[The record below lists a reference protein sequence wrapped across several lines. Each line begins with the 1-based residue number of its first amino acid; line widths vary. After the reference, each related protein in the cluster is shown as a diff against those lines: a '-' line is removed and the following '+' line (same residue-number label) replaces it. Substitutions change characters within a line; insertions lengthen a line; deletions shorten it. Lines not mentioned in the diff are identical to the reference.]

1 MLRFLT
7 ARALQAVLT
16 LLATTLIVF
25 ALARVSGSPAD
36 VVLPAEATPA
46 ERVAYIQR
54 MGLDRPLA
62 YQYAV
67 FLKDAVRGDWGTSIR
82 TNRPATELVWERLLN
97 SLKLATAALVATLGI
112 GLPLG
117 VLAAVYRGRAWDRV
131 GMAFALL
138 GQSLPAFWL
147 GIVMILIFSVLLRWL
162 PTSGMGSW
170 RHYVL
175 PALVMGWG
183 ISAGVVRLLR
193 SSMLDVLGTD
203 FVRVAR
209 AKGLREV
216 AVVTKHAFMNA
227 LIPVITFV
235 GFMYGVIIASAI
247 VIEVVFGWPGLGRL
261 AYESTL
267 WRDYAVL
274 QLTVV
279 VWAAL
284 VIAINMLVDVLYA
297 LVDPRIRAGA

>member
-1 MLRFLT
+1 VFRFL
-7 ARALQAVLT
+7 AVRGLQAVLT
-16 LLATTLIVF
+16 LLGTTLIVF

-36 VVLPAEATPA
+36 VVLPPEATPA
-46 ERVAYIQR
+46 DRVAYIQR
-54 MGLDRPLA
+54 MGLDRPLT
-62 YQYAV
+62 YQYWI
-67 FLKDAVRGDWGTSIR
+67 FLRDAARGDWGTSIR
-82 TNRPATELVWERLLN
+82 TGRPATELVRERLAN
-97 SLKLATAALVATLGI
+97 SLKLATAALAATLAI

-117 VLAAVYRGRAWDRV
+117 VLAAVYRGGAWDRL

-147 GIVMILIFSVLLRWL
+147 GIVLILIFSVLLRWL
-162 PTSGMGSW
+162 PTSGMDSW

-193 SSMLDVLGTD
+193 SSMLEVLGSE

-209 AKGLREV
+209 AKGLPE
-216 AVVTKHAFMNA
+216 AFVVGKHAFMNA

-267 WRDYAVL
+267 WRDYPVL

-284 VIAINMLVDVLYA
+284 VIAINMLVDIAYA
-297 LVDPRIRAGA
+297 LVDPRIRV

>member
-1 MLRFLT
+1 MLRFL
-7 ARALQAVLT
+7 AVRALQAVVT
-16 LLATTLIVF
+16 LLVATLIVF

-36 VVLPAEATPA
+36 VVLPPEATPA
-46 ERVAYIQR
+46 ERVAYIKR
-54 MGLDRPLA
+54 MGLDRPVT
-62 YQYAV
+62 YQYWV
-67 FLKDAVRGDWGTSIR
+67 FIRDAALGDWGTSIR
-82 TNRPATELVWERLLN
+82 TGRPATELVWERLVN
-97 SLKLATAALVATLGI
+97 SLKLATAALAATLVI

-117 VLAAVYRGRAWDRV
+117 ILAAVYRGGAWDRL

-147 GIVMILIFSVLLRWL
+147 GIVLILVFSVVLGWL
-162 PTSGMGSW
+162 PTSGMESW

-175 PALVMGWG
+175 PAFVMGWG

-193 SSMLDVLGTD
+193 SSMLDVLGAD

-209 AKGLREV
+209 AKGLSE
-216 AVVTKHAFMNA
+216 AFVVNKHAFMNA
-227 LIPVITFV
+227 LIPVLTFV
-235 GFMYGVIIASAI
+235 GYMYGVIIASAI

-267 WRDYAVL
+267 WRDYPVL

-279 VWAAL
+279 AWAAL
-284 VIAINMLVDVLYA
+284 VIVINMLVDVAYA
-297 LVDPRIRAGA
+297 LVDPRIRGT

>member
-7 ARALQAVLT
+7 VRALQALVT
-16 LLATTLIVF
+16 LLGTTLIVF
-25 ALARVSGSPAD
+25 TLARVSGSPAD
-36 VVLPAEATPA
+36 VVLPPEATPA
-46 ERVAYIQR
+46 ERVAYIKR
-54 MGLDRPLA
+54 MGLDRPLT
-62 YQYAV
+62 YQYWI
-67 FLKDAVRGDWGTSIR
+67 FIRDAARGDWGTSIR
-82 TNRPATELVWERLLN
+82 TGRPATELVRERLVN
-97 SLKLATAALVATLGI
+97 SLKLATAALVATLVI
-112 GLPLG
+112 SLPLG
-117 VLAAVYRGRAWDRV
+117 VLAAVYRGGAWDRL

-147 GIVMILIFSVLLRWL
+147 GIVMILIFSVLLGWL
-162 PTSGMGSW
+162 PTSGMESW
-170 RHYVL
+170 RHYIL

-209 AKGLREV
+209 AKGLAETF
-216 AVVTKHAFMNA
+216 VVSKHAFMNA
-227 LIPVITFV
+227 LIPVLTFI

-267 WRDYAVL
+267 WRDYPVL

-279 VWAAL
+279 AWAVL
-284 VIAINMLVDVLYA
+284 VIVINMLVDVAYA
-297 LVDPRIRAGA
+297 LIDPRIRAT

>member
-1 MLRFLT
+1 MLRFL
-7 ARALQAVLT
+7 AIRGLQALVT
-16 LLATTLIVF
+16 LLGTTLIVF

-46 ERVAYIQR
+46 ERVAYIER
-54 MGLDRPLA
+54 MGLDRPLT
-62 YQYAV
+62 YQYWV
-67 FLKDAVRGDWGTSIR
+67 FIRDAVRGDWGTSIR
-82 TNRPATELVWERLLN
+82 TGRPATELVGERLVN
-97 SLKLATAALVATLGI
+97 SLKLATAALVVTLAI

-117 VLAAVYRGRAWDRV
+117 VLAAVYRGGAWDRV

-147 GIVMILIFSVLLRWL
+147 GIVLILIFSVLLRLL
-162 PTSGMGSW
+162 PTSGMESW

-193 SSMLDVLGTD
+193 SSMLDVLSAD

-209 AKGLREV
+209 AKGLSEMF
-216 AVVTKHAFMNA
+216 VVSKHAFMNA
-227 LIPVITFV
+227 LIPVLTFV

-267 WRDYAVL
+267 WRDYPVL

-279 VWAAL
+279 AWAAL
-284 VIAINMLVDVLYA
+284 VIAINMLVDVAYA
-297 LVDPRIRAGA
+297 LIDPRIRGT

>member
-1 MLRFLT
+1 
-7 ARALQAVLT
+7 V
-16 LLATTLIVF
+16 IVF
-25 ALARVSGSPAD
+25 ALARISGSPAD
-36 VVLPAEATPA
+36 VVLSPDATPA
-46 ERVAYIQR
+46 DRVAYIAR
-54 MGLDRPLA
+54 MGLDRPLTH
-62 YQYAV
+62 QYSV
-67 FLKDAVRGDWGTSIR
+67 FLMHALRGDWGTSIR
-82 TNRPATELVWERLLN
+82 TGRPATELVAERLVN
-97 SLKLATAALVATLGI
+97 SLKLATAALVVTLAI

-117 VLAAVYRGRAWDRV
+117 VLAAVDRGGLWDRF

-138 GQSLPAFWL
+138 GQSVPAFWM
-147 GIVMILIFSVLLRWL
+147 GIVLILVFSVLLGWL

-193 SSMLDVLGTD
+193 SSMLEVLGMD

-209 AKGLREV
+209 AKGLAE
-216 AVVTKHAFMNA
+216 ALVVTKHAFMNA

-267 WRDYAVL
+267 WRDYPVL

-284 VIAINMLVDVLYA
+284 VIAINLLVDVTYV
-297 LVDPRIRAGA
+297 LVAPRLRT

>member
-1 MLRFLT
+1 VFRFL
-7 ARALQAVLT
+7 AVRGLQAVLT
-16 LLATTLIVF
+16 LLGTTLIVF

-36 VVLPAEATPA
+36 VVLPPEATPA

-54 MGLDRPLA
+54 MGLDRPLT
-62 YQYAV
+62 YHYWI
-67 FLKDAVRGDWGTSIR
+67 FLRDAARGDWGTSIR
-82 TNRPATELVWERLLN
+82 TGRPATELVRERLAN
-97 SLKLATAALVATLGI
+97 SLKLATAALAATLAI

-117 VLAAVYRGRAWDRV
+117 VLAAVYRGGAWDRL

-147 GIVMILIFSVLLRWL
+147 GIVLILIFSVLLRWL
-162 PTSGMGSW
+162 PTSGMDSW

-193 SSMLDVLGTD
+193 SSMLEVLGSE

-209 AKGLREV
+209 AKGLPE
-216 AVVTKHAFMNA
+216 AFVVGKHAFMNA

-267 WRDYAVL
+267 WRDYPVL

-284 VIAINMLVDVLYA
+284 VIAINMLVDIAYA
-297 LVDPRIRAGA
+297 LVDPRIRV

>member
-1 MLRFLT
+1 MARFL
-7 ARALQAVLT
+7 AVRGLQAFLT
-16 LLATTLIVF
+16 LLGTTLIVF

-36 VVLPAEATPA
+36 VVLPPEATPA
-46 ERVAYIQR
+46 ERTAYIQR
-54 MGLDRPLA
+54 MGLDRPLT
-62 YQYAV
+62 YQYWI
-67 FLKDAVRGDWGTSIR
+67 FLRDALRGDWGTSIR
-82 TNRPATELVWERLLN
+82 TGRPAIELVAERLAN
-97 SLKLATAALVATLGI
+97 SLKLATAALAATLVI

-117 VLAAVYRGRAWDRV
+117 VLAAVSRGGWWDRV
-131 GMAFALL
+131 GMVFALL
-138 GQSLPAFWL
+138 GQSLPAFWM
-147 GIVMILIFSVLLRWL
+147 GIVMILIFSGLLRWL
-162 PTSGMGSW
+162 PTSGMDSW

-193 SSMLDVLGTD
+193 SSMLEVLGTD
-203 FVRVAR
+203 FVKVAR
-209 AKGLREV
+209 AKGLPEGL
-216 AVVTKHAFMNA
+216 VVGKHAFMNA

-235 GFMYGVIIASAI
+235 GLMYGVVIASAI

-267 WRDYAVL
+267 WRDYPVL

-284 VIAINMLVDVLYA
+284 VIAINMLVDVAYA
-297 LVDPRIRAGA
+297 LVDPRIRV

>member
-1 MLRFLT
+1 MFRFL
-7 ARALQAVLT
+7 AVRGLQAVLT
-16 LLATTLIVF
+16 LLGTTLIVF

-36 VVLPAEATPA
+36 VVLPPEATPA

-54 MGLDRPLA
+54 MGLDRPLT
-62 YQYAV
+62 YQYWI
-67 FLKDAVRGDWGTSIR
+67 FLRDAVRGDWGTSIR
-82 TNRPATELVWERLLN
+82 TGRPATELVWERLGN
-97 SLKLATAALVATLGI
+97 SLKLATAALAVTLVI

-117 VLAAVYRGRAWDRV
+117 VLAAVYRGGAWDRL

-138 GQSLPAFWL
+138 GQSLPAFWM
-147 GIVMILIFSVLLRWL
+147 GIVLILIFSVLLRWL
-162 PTSGMGSW
+162 PTSGMDSW

-193 SSMLDVLGTD
+193 SSMLEVLGSE

-209 AKGLREV
+209 AKGLPE
-216 AVVTKHAFMNA
+216 AFVVGKHAFMNA

-267 WRDYAVL
+267 WRDYPVL

-284 VIAINMLVDVLYA
+284 VIAINMLVDIAYA
-297 LVDPRIRAGA
+297 LVDPRIRV

>member
-1 MLRFLT
+1 VFRFL
-7 ARALQAVLT
+7 AVRGLQAVLT
-16 LLATTLIVF
+16 LLGTTLIVF

-36 VVLPAEATPA
+36 VVLPPEATPA

-54 MGLDRPLA
+54 MGLDRPLT
-62 YQYAV
+62 YQYWI
-67 FLKDAVRGDWGTSIR
+67 FLRDAARGDWGTSIR
-82 TNRPATELVWERLLN
+82 TGRPATELVRERLAN
-97 SLKLATAALVATLGI
+97 SLKLATAALAATLAI

-117 VLAAVYRGRAWDRV
+117 VLAAVYRGGAWDRL

-147 GIVMILIFSVLLRWL
+147 GIVLILIFSVLLRWL
-162 PTSGMGSW
+162 PTSGMDSW

-193 SSMLDVLGTD
+193 SSMLEVLGSE

-209 AKGLREV
+209 AKGLPE
-216 AVVTKHAFMNA
+216 AFVVGKHAFMNA
-227 LIPVITFV
+227 LIPVMTFV

-267 WRDYAVL
+267 WRDYPVL

-284 VIAINMLVDVLYA
+284 VIAINMLVDIAYA
-297 LVDPRIRAGA
+297 LVDPRIRV